1 MTTRLKALVVA
12 VIYSLLAW
20 MLIVHVVA
28 TFMTSETDADREV
41 TPSEDRRNVAPPA
54 PPSP

>member
-20 MLIVHVVA
+20 MLVVHVVA
-28 TFMTSETDADREV
+28 TFMTSGANNEMTS
-41 TPSEDRRNVAPPA
+41 TPAARQDVAPQE
-54 PPSP
+54 PSR